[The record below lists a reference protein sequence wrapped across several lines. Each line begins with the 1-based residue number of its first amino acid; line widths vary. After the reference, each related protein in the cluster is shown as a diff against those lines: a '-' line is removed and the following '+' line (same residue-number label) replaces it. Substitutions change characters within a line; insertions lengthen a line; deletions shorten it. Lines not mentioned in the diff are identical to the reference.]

1 MQLRLN
7 QGDMGVVS
15 LKEKLLLDDMEGIRI
30 AGSGSLHILAA
41 GEVKIAGS
49 EIRVAG
55 TGGVL
60 LYEGTAEADQ
70 EGNIVVAPQGRIE
83 LAAEDGER
91 AIHNRGK
98 EVTYYLAWE
107 HEDLSHPSNRYRDAP
122 QQKDYDWMKLGTH
135 VAAGLM
141 VAGGIAALAAGGV
154 LLLGAAAATAIKIG
168 MTVFLAGSLYVGE
181 QALSDIRSGRVSRS
195 GSVYEE
201 SGGGKCG
208 RISDRCKRSF
218 DGGGKSFG
226 SAGAWLWRRIG
237 WKYCDA
243 EASQ

>member
-70 EGNIVVAPQGRIE
+70 EGNIVVAPQGKIE

-107 HEDLSHPSNRYRDAP
+107 HEDLVIR
-122 QQKDYDWMKLGTH
+122 QT
-135 VAAGLM
+135 V
-141 VAGGIAALAAGGV
+141 
-154 LLLGAAAATAIKIG
+154 TG
-168 MTVFLAGSLYVGE
+168 MR
-181 QALSDIRSGRVSRS
+181 RS
-195 GSVYEE
+195 
-201 SGGGKCG
+201 
-208 RISDRCKRSF
+208 
-218 DGGGKSFG
+218 
-226 SAGAWLWRRIG
+226 RRIMTG
-237 WKYCDA
+237 
-243 EASQ
+243 